1 MRKRI
6 IIVFAFASILMMS
19 CTSDLYYAS
28 SFLYKFERGKQT
40 ATEKIYVR
48 LPEELMHTNSSLN
61 DVAGFMLMNEREQD
75 SVIVSKTKIL
85 DKIDDSIFLSQF
97 SSAFL
102 FTLSRAKIPIVVV
115 SGREKLPTADDQH
128 FTVDF
133 VQMEAEE
140 YVEPSTSSFKTRKG
154 LNYRYDYELR
164 HFALNVWLRL
174 DARDTVGSV
183 YFKNDEIAETFQGI
197 VTSIEDGKAS
207 MKTNLAH
214 IDVNDA
220 YRVARR
226 LGSHCAI
233 LYIEK
238 ILTEYVC
245 RTKGTNST
253 YYIYDPGMN
262 IIDDFLPYS
271 EGIKSS
277 FERVE
282 D

>member
-1 MRKRI
+1 MRKRNI
-6 IIVFAFASILMMS
+6 LVLSLASILMMS

-28 SFLYKFERGKQT
+28 SFLYKFEKGKQS

-48 LPEELMHTNSSLN
+48 LPDELMHTNSSLN
-61 DVAGFMLMNEREQD
+61 EVAGFMLMSEREQD
-75 SVIVSKTKIL
+75 SVIASKTKIL

-102 FTLSRAKIPIVVV
+102 FTLSRAKIPIVLVG
-115 SGREKLPTADDQH
+115 SQEKLPAADDQH

-140 YVEPSTSSFKTRKG
+140 YVEPNTSGFKTRKG
-154 LNYRYDYELR
+154 LDYRYDYELR

-183 YFKNDEIAETFQGI
+183 YFKNDEIAETFHGV

-207 MKTNLAH
+207 MKTNLTH

-233 LYIEK
+233 LYVEK

-253 YYIYDPGMN
+253 YFIYDPGMN
-262 IIDDFLPYS
+262 IIDDFMPYGD
-271 EGIKSS
+271 GIKSS
-277 FERVE
+277 FEKVG